1 MEREPPEEETPD
13 EVDPGDVILDKY
25 LGDIN
30 LVIDDDGLGAKSIS
44 AEAMAYLY
52 AGMKQRCSWLKYAF

>member
-1 MEREPPEEETPD
+1 MREPPAEEAPD

-30 LVIDDDGLGAKSIS
+30 LIIDDDGLGAKSIS
-44 AEAMAYLY
+44 TESMAYLY
-52 AGMKQRCSWLKYAF
+52 AGTIAHCLAS